1 MYIAVREYVHHTNR
15 YSYKRVYTNTGI
27 CGTASDSVEMRRVK
41 LGVRW
46 YGRTPTGRMTVEV
59 EEDVT
64 CAQLAARAA
73 ESLGL
78 GARRKG
84 AWHVVERWM
93 GCGKC
98 SYIAIILSR
107 QTPWKKIWSGPL
119 LLALA

>member
-1 MYIAVREYVHHTNR
+1 MYIAVRVYIRTSHVLIHTSEY
-15 YSYKRVYTNTGI
+15 
-27 CGTASDSVEMRRVK
+27 GTASDSVKMRRVE

-46 YGRTPTGRMTVEV
+46 HGGRATGRMTVEV

-98 SYIAIILSR
+98 S
-107 QTPWKKIWSGPL
+107 
-119 LLALA
+119 